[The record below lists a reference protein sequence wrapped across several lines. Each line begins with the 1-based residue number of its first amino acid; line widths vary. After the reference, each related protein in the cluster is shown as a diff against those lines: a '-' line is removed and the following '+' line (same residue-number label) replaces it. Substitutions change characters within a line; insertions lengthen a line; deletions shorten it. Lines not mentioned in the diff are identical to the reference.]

1 MNYYPTFQQHVRIK
15 RIQEARF
22 LEDKAKANVGITQKD
37 FSMAYSC
44 KYQNEIQS
52 ALWTR
57 ATINLFTL
65 ARFVNQEVTC
75 HLFVLDNYKKDKDAI
90 FACLLKFYGTTTTFL
105 EEHIYSDGPS
115 SEFKNQCMMKLLHHV
130 SKQHSAKF
138 TWDYFA
144 TGHGKGLVDG
154 TGGAAKSMVRQQVLS
169 KNKNVAVENAADFA
183 QVWEEF
189 MPNVCEHFMTQ
200 DDLIAAQ
207 KLNLWENSLEVTGI
221 SKTNHAEI
229 KNGVLSIWNHGDDAV
244 NAPINTVIYEKHSVL
259 QQKITSNANRR
270 FCKLLKGT
278 FRGYYAVITEE
289 K

>member
-1 MNYYPTFQQHVRIK
+1 MVKTCTTQLLQSLVMNYYPTFQQHVRIK

-22 LEDKAKANVGITQKD
+22 LEDKAKANVCITQKD

-90 FACLLKFYGTTTTFL
+90 FACLQKFHGNTTTFP

-115 SEFKNQCMMKLLHHV
+115 NEFKNQYMMKLLHHV

-144 TGHGKGLVDG
+144 TGHGKGMVDG
-154 TGGAAKSMVRQQVLS
+154 IGGEVKSMVQQ
-169 KNKNVAVENAADFA
+169 
-183 QVWEEF
+183 
-189 MPNVCEHFMTQ
+189 
-200 DDLIAAQ
+200 
-207 KLNLWENSLEVTGI
+207 
-221 SKTNHAEI
+221 
-229 KNGVLSIWNHGDDAV
+229 
-244 NAPINTVIYEKHSVL
+244 
-259 QQKITSNANRR
+259 
-270 FCKLLKGT
+270 
-278 FRGYYAVITEE
+278 
-289 K
+289 